1 MMKNAVILIAL
12 LFLAGNIFAQSTQKP
27 LTLDDILKWER
38 ITETVISNDGKFIVY
53 KQEPWKGDPT
63 LKITTPQGE
72 EIASVKCGTDAKI
85 TSDSK
90 FVVFTLKPAED
101 TIRQLKLKKTKKED
115 LPINKLAVF
124 NIETRKIDTTE
135 KLISVKVPEKWAGWI
150 AWQTDAPKDTIK
162 KAKAEAE
169 GKAKAEAK
177 AKEDEKVYPLFVKN
191 LKTGV
196 TNEFPAVSNYLFAE
210 EKEALFFISEGKDS
224 TFEAGIYVINLP
236 ENSTQKIFDGKGKFK
251 ELTIDK
257 TGEKIAFIG
266 NTSTEKKKNDPKYNL
281 YYWNKT
287 EKASKI
293 LNNANASIPEKWEIS
308 ENGRLSFSENG
319 NRLFFGTAPIKPE
332 KDTTVLDE
340 EIPVLDI
347 WHWNEEVLQSAQI
360 VNKNRD
366 MKKAYLAVFH
376 LDSEKAVQLETPVF
390 SGIRQIKKDDS
401 DKLLAWSNRPY
412 AVQSMWEGSPVR
424 NDFYLVDI
432 QTGVAEMIKKDIRA
446 TPQVSPE
453 GKYLYWYSA
462 VDTSWNTFNI
472 ETGKE
477 FKITSPANV
486 QCADEINDIP
496 NFPDSYRT
504 AGWTKNDESLLVY
517 DRFDLWKVQPENQEK
532 PVNLTQNGRQKN
544 ISYRLVKFDE
554 ERGSGRFGGGD
565 EKGIDIEKPLFLT
578 GHNEITR
585 ADGYYLLDLNK
596 KAEPKELI
604 SGNFKLNTPKKAKD
618 EEVLVFSK
626 EDFQTYPDL
635 IATDLSFKKQQQI
648 SNAAPQQKDFIW
660 GTAELVSWTSLDGR
674 KLEGTLHKPEN
685 FDPTKKYPM
694 IVNFYEKSSQELF
707 SYRMPEIG
715 RSTIDYHYYTSNG
728 YLVFNPD
735 IYYKEGYPGED
746 AFNCVM
752 PGVTALIDLGFV
764 DEKHI
769 GAQGHSWGGYQVAYL
784 ATRTNLFAAIES
796 GAPVVNMISAYGG
809 IRWTSGLNRSFQY
822 EHTQSRIGKS
832 IWESPLRYIENSPIF
847 TLDKI
852 NTPILIMHND
862 DDGAVPWYQ
871 GIEFFVG
878 LRRLQKPAWLLNYN
892 EADHWPTKLRDK
904 EDFQIRM
911 AQFFNHY
918 LKGEPMPKWMKDG
931 VPAVEKGVGL
941 GY

>member
-1 MMKNAVILIAL
+1 MMKNAIILITF
-12 LFLAGNIFAQSTQKP
+12 LFFTESVFAQSTKKP
-27 LTLDDILKWER
+27 LTHADILKWER
-38 ITETVISNDGKFIVY
+38 ITETVISNNGNIIVY

-63 LKITTPQGE
+63 LKITTPKAE
-72 EIASVKCGTDAKI
+72 EISSVKCGTDAQI
-85 TSDSK
+85 TFDSK

-115 LPINKLAVF
+115 LPINKLAIF
-124 NIETRKIDTTE
+124 NLENRKTETVE
-135 KLISVKVPEKWAGWI
+135 KLISVKVPEKWAGWM
-150 AWQTDAPKDTIK
+150 AWQTEAPKDTAK
-162 KAKAEAE
+162 TKAKT
-169 GKAKAEAK
+169 EAK
-177 AKEDEKVYPLFVKN
+177 AKEEEKVYPLFVRN
-191 LKTGV
+191 LKTGETV
-196 TNEFPAVSNYLFAE
+196 EFPAVSSYLFAE
-210 EKEALFFISEGKDS
+210 EKEALVFISEGKDS
-224 TFEAGIYVINLP
+224 TFDAGIYVFNLP
-236 ENSTQKIFDGKGKFK
+236 ENSTRKILDGKGKFK
-251 ELTIDK
+251 QLTIDK
-257 TGEKIAFIG
+257 TGEKVAFVGDI
-266 NTSTEKKKNDPKYNL
+266 SKESKKEEPRYSL
-281 YYWNKT
+281 YYWNKS
-287 EKASKI
+287 EKASVVVD
-293 LNNANASIPEKWEIS
+293 NSNTAIPVNWEIS
-308 ENGRLSFSENG
+308 ENGRLLFSENG
-319 NRLFFGTAPIKPE
+319 NRLFFGTAPKKAP
-332 KDTTVLDE
+332 KDTTILEE

-347 WHWNEEVLQSAQI
+347 WHWNEEELQSAQI

-366 MKKAYLAVFH
+366 SKKAYLAVFH
-376 LDSEKAVQLETPVF
+376 LDTEKAVQLETPVF
-390 SGIRQIKKDDS
+390 SGIRQIKKGDS

-412 AVQSMWEGSPVR
+412 AVQSMWESTPLH

-432 QTGVAEMIKKDIRA
+432 KTGAAEMIKKDVRA

-462 VDTSWNTFNI
+462 VDTSWNTLNI

-477 FKITSPANV
+477 FKITSPAIV
-486 QCADEINDIP
+486 QCADELNDVP

-504 AGWTKNDESLLVY
+504 AGWLENDESILVN
-517 DRFDLWKVQPENQEK
+517 DRFDIWKVQPENKEK
-532 PVNLTQNGRQKN
+532 PFNLTQNGRQKN
-544 ISYRLVKFDE
+544 ISYRLVKLDDE
-554 ERGSGRFGGGD
+554 SGSRRFGGSD
-565 EKGIDIEKPLFLT
+565 EKGIDPEKPLFLS

-585 ADGYYLLDLNK
+585 ADSYHSLDMNK
-596 KAEPKELI
+596 KSEPKELI

-618 EEVLVFSK
+618 TDLIIFSK
-626 EDFQTYPDL
+626 EDFQTYPNL
-635 IATDLSFKKQQQI
+635 LATDLNFKKQVQI
-648 SNAAPQQKDFIW
+648 SDAAPQQKEFLW
-660 GTAELVSWTSLDGR
+660 GTTELVSWTSLDGL

-707 SYRMPEIG
+707 SYRMPELH

-752 PGVTALIDLGFV
+752 PGVTALIEKGFV

-796 GAPVVNMISAYGG
+796 GAPVVNMFSAYGG

-822 EHTQSRIGKS
+822 EHEQSRIGKS
-832 IWESPLRYIENSPIF
+832 IWEAPLRYIENSPIF
-847 TLDKI
+847 SLDKI

-871 GIEFFVG
+871 GIEFFTG

-904 EDFQIRM
+904 HDFQIRM
-911 AQFFNHY
+911 TQFFDHY
-918 LKGEPMPKWMKDG
+918 LKEEPMPKWMKDG
-931 VPAVEKGVGL
+931 VPAVENKAP
-941 GY
+941 

>member
-1 MMKNAVILIAL
+1 MMKNTVILITL
-12 LFLAGNIFAQSTQKP
+12 LFFAEFIFAQTSKKP
-27 LTLDDILKWER
+27 LTHDDILKWER
-38 ITETVISNDGKFIVY
+38 ITETVISNNGKFIVY

-63 LKITTPQGE
+63 LKITTPKAE
-72 EIASVKCGTDAKI
+72 EITSVKCGTDAQI
-85 TSDSK
+85 TFDSK

-101 TIRQLKLKKTKKED
+101 IIRQLKLKKTKKED
-115 LPINKLAVF
+115 LPINKLAIF
-124 NIETRKIDTTE
+124 NLETQKTDTIE

-150 AWQTDAPKDTIK
+150 AWQTEAPKDTSK
-162 KAKAEAE
+162 AE
-169 GKAKAEAK
+169 GKAKTKAEAK
-177 AKEDEKVYPLFVKN
+177 KGEDEEKVYPLFVRN
-191 LKTGV
+191 LNNGEV
-196 TNEFPAVSNYLFAE
+196 VEFPNVSSYLFAD
-210 EKEALFFISEGKDS
+210 EKEALVFISEGKDS
-224 TFEAGIYVINLP
+224 AFEAGIYVLNLT

-251 ELTIDK
+251 QLTIDK
-257 TGEKIAFIG
+257 TGEKVAFAG
-266 NTSTEKKKNDPKYNL
+266 DVSKEKKKEVTNCSL
-281 YYWNKT
+281 YYWSKT
-287 EKASKI
+287 EKADVVVDYSNTS
-293 LNNANASIPEKWEIS
+293 LPENWEIS

-319 NRLFFGTAPIKPE
+319 NRLFFGTAPKKAP
-332 KDTTVLDE
+332 KDTTILEE

-347 WHWNEEVLQSAQI
+347 WHWNEEELQSAQI

-366 MKKAYLAVFH
+366 SKKSYLAVFH

-390 SGIRQIKKDDS
+390 SGIRQIKKGDS
-401 DKLLAWSNRPY
+401 GKLLAWSNHPY
-412 AVQSMWEGSPVR
+412 AVQSMWESTPLH

-432 QTGVAEMIKKDIRA
+432 QTGAAEMIKKDVRA
-446 TPQVSPE
+446 TPLVSPE

-462 VDTSWNTFNI
+462 VDSSWNTFNI
-472 ETGKE
+472 ESEKE
-477 FKITSPANV
+477 YKITSPVVV
-486 QCADEINDIP
+486 QSADELNDVP

-517 DRFDLWKVQPENQEK
+517 DRFDIWQVDPEIRQTPINI
-532 PVNLTQNGRQKN
+532 TQNGRQKK

-554 ERGSGRFGGGD
+554 ERVQGRFGGGD

-585 ADGYYLLDLNK
+585 ADGYYELDLNK

-604 SGNFKLNTPKKAKD
+604 SGSFSLNAPKKAKND
-618 EEVLVFSK
+618 DLIVFSK
-626 EDFQTYPDL
+626 EDFQTYPNL
-635 IATDLSFKKQQQI
+635 IATDLSFRKQHQI
-648 SNAAPQQKDFIW
+648 SNAAPQQKEFLW

-694 IVNFYEKSSQELF
+694 IVNFYEKTFQERY
-707 SYRMPEIG
+707 SYRMPEPH
-715 RSTIDYHYYTSNG
+715 RSTIDYHYYTSNR

-752 PGVTALIDLGFV
+752 PGVTALIEKGFV

-784 ATRTNLFAAIES
+784 ATRTNMFAAIES
-796 GAPVVNMISAYGG
+796 GAPVVNMLSAYGG

-822 EHTQSRIGKS
+822 EHEQSRIGKS
-832 IWESPLRYIENSPIF
+832 IWESPLRYIENSPLF

-852 NTPILIMHND
+852 NTPILIMSND

-871 GIEFFVG
+871 GIEFFTG

-911 AQFFNHY
+911 AQFFDHY

-931 VPAVEKGVGL
+931 IPALEKKAP
-941 GY
+941 

>member
-1 MMKNAVILIAL
+1 MMRNSLVLVTF
-12 LFLAGNIFAQSTQKP
+12 LFFTNFIFAQSTKKP
-27 LTLDDILKWER
+27 LTHDDILKWER

-53 KQEPWKGDPT
+53 KKEPWKGDPR
-63 LKITTPQGE
+63 LKITTPKAE
-72 EIASVKCGTDAKI
+72 EITSVECGTDAQI
-85 TSDSK
+85 TFDSK

-115 LPINKLAVF
+115 LPINRLAIF
-124 NIETRKIDTTE
+124 NFETKKTDTIE

-150 AWQTDAPKDTIK
+150 AYQSEAPKDTTK
-162 KAKAEAE
+162 T
-169 GKAKAEAK
+169 KAKAEAK
-177 AKEDEKVYPLFVKN
+177 KEDEKVYPLFVKN

-210 EKEALFFISEGKDS
+210 DKDALVFISEGKDS
-224 TFEAGIYVINLP
+224 TFEAGIYLLNLS
-236 ENSTQKIFDGKGKFK
+236 ENSTRKIFDGKGKFK
-251 ELTIDK
+251 QLVIDK
-257 TGEKIAFIG
+257 TGEKVAFVGDI
-266 NTSTEKKKNDPKYNL
+266 SKEKKKGEPKYSL

-287 EKASKI
+287 EKASEI
-293 LNNANASIPEKWEIS
+293 VNNTNSAIPENWEIS
-308 ENGRLSFSENG
+308 ENGRLLFSENR
-319 NRLFFGTAPIKPE
+319 NRLFFGTAPKKAP
-332 KDTTVLDE
+332 KDTTILEE

-347 WHWNEEVLQSAQI
+347 WHWNEEELQSAQI
-360 VNKNRD
+360 VNKSRD
-366 MKKAYLAVFH
+366 LKKSYLAVFH
-376 LDSEKAVQLETPVF
+376 LDTEKAVQLETPVF
-390 SGIRQIKKDDS
+390 SGIRQIKKGDS

-412 AVQSMWEGSPVR
+412 AVQSMWESTPLH

-432 QTGVAEMIKKDIRA
+432 KTGAAEMIKKDVRA
-446 TPQVSPE
+446 IPQVSPE

-462 VDTSWNTFNI
+462 LDTSWNTLNI

-477 FKITSPANV
+477 FKITSPVTV
-486 QCADEINDIP
+486 QCADELNDVP

-504 AGWTKNDESLLVY
+504 AGWLENDESILVN
-517 DRFDLWKVQPENQEK
+517 DRFDIWKVQPENQEK
-532 PVNLTQNGRQKN
+532 PFNLTQNGRQKN
-544 ISYRLVKFDE
+544 ISYRLVKFDDE
-554 ERGSGRFGGGD
+554 SGSRRFGGGD
-565 EKGIDIEKPLFLT
+565 EKGIDPAKPLFLT

-585 ADGYYLLDLNK
+585 ADSYHYLDMNK

-618 EEVLVFSK
+618 TDLIIFSK
-626 EDFQTYPDL
+626 EDFQTYPNL
-635 IATDLSFKKQQQI
+635 LATDLNFKKQVQI
-648 SNAAPQQKDFIW
+648 SNAAPQQKEFLW
-660 GTAELVSWTSLDGR
+660 GATELVSWTSLDGL

-707 SYRMPEIG
+707 SYRMPELH

-752 PGVTALIDLGFV
+752 PGVTALIEKGFV

-796 GAPVVNMISAYGG
+796 GAPVVNMFSAYGG

-822 EHTQSRIGKS
+822 EHEQSRIGKS
-832 IWESPLRYIENSPIF
+832 IWEAPLRYIENSPIF

-871 GIEFFVG
+871 GIEFFTG

-904 EDFQIRM
+904 EDFQIRL
-911 AQFFNHY
+911 AQFFNHF
-918 LKGEPMPKWMKDG
+918 LKGEPMPKWMKEG
-931 VPAVEKGVGL
+931 VPAVEKKAP
-941 GY
+941 

>member
-1 MMKNAVILIAL
+1 MKNAAILISF
-12 LFLAGNIFAQSTQKP
+12 LFLAGNIFAQTTKKP
-27 LTLDDILKWER
+27 LTHDDILKWQR

-53 KQEPWKGDPT
+53 KHEPWKGDPT
-63 LKITTPQGE
+63 LKITTPKGD
-72 EIASVKCGTDAKI
+72 EIATVKCGTDAQI
-85 TSDSK
+85 TFDSK

-115 LPINKLAVF
+115 LPINRLAIF
-124 NIETRKIDTTE
+124 NLETQKTDTIE
-135 KLISVKVPEKWAGWI
+135 KLISVKVPEKWADWI
-150 AWQTDAPKDTIK
+150 AWQTEVEKDTTK
-162 KAKAEAE
+162 KAKAEA
-169 GKAKAEAK
+169 KKD
-177 AKEDEKVYPLFVKN
+177 DEKVYPLFVKN
-191 LKTGV
+191 LKTSE
-196 TNEFPAVSNYLFAE
+196 TNEFPGVSSYLFAE
-210 EKEALFFISEGKDS
+210 EKETLVFISEGKDS
-224 TFEAGIYVINLP
+224 TFEAGIYVLSLT

-251 ELTIDK
+251 QLTIDK
-257 TGEKIAFIG
+257 TGEKVAFIG
-266 NTSTEKKKNDPKYNL
+266 DISEKKKDAASYSL
-281 YYWNKT
+281 YYRAKT
-287 EKASKI
+287 EKASEI
-293 LNNANASIPEKWEIS
+293 LNNTNTAIPENWEIS
-308 ENGRLSFSENG
+308 ENGKLTFSENG
-319 NRLFFGTAPIKPE
+319 NRLFFGTAPEKAP
-332 KDTTVLDE
+332 KDTTILDE

-347 WHWNEEVLQSAQI
+347 WHWNEEELQSAQI

-366 MKKAYLAVFH
+366 SKKSYLAVFH
-376 LDSEKAVQLETPVF
+376 FDSEKTVQLETPAF
-390 SGIRQIKKDDS
+390 SGIRQIKKGDS
-401 DKLLAWSNRPY
+401 GKLLAWSNRPY
-412 AVQSMWEGSPVR
+412 AVQSMWEGSPEH
-424 NDFYLVDI
+424 NDFYLVDVNS
-432 QTGVAEMIKKDIRA
+432 GEAKMIKKDCRA

-453 GKYLYWYSA
+453 GKYIYWYNA
-462 VDTSWNTFNI
+462 IDTSWNTFNI
-472 ETGKE
+472 ETGNE
-477 FKITSPANV
+477 YKITSPATV
-486 QCADEINDIP
+486 QCADELNDVP

-504 AGWTKNDESLLVY
+504 AGWLENDVALLVY
-517 DRFDLWKVQPENQEK
+517 DRFDIWKVQPENHEK

-554 ERGSGRFGGGD
+554 ERGQGRFGGD
-565 EKGIDIEKPLFLT
+565 EKGIDSEKPLFLT

-585 ADGYYLLDLNK
+585 ADGYYEFNLNK
-596 KAEPKELI
+596 KAEPKELL
-604 SGNFKLNTPKKAKD
+604 SGNFSLNTPKKAKNSD
-618 EEVLVFSK
+618 LIVFTK
-626 EDFQTYPDL
+626 EDFQTYPNL
-635 IATDLSFKKQQQI
+635 IATDLSFRKQTQI
-648 SNAAPQQKDFIW
+648 CNIAPQQKEFLW

-707 SYRMPEIG
+707 SYRMPEPH
-715 RSTIDYHYYTSNG
+715 RSTIDYHFYTSNG

-752 PGVTALIDLGFV
+752 PGVTALIEKGFV

-822 EHTQSRIGKS
+822 EHQQSRIGKS
-832 IWESPLRYIENSPIF
+832 IWESPLRYIENSPVF

-871 GIEFFVG
+871 GIEFFTG

-904 EDFQIRM
+904 HDFQIRL

-918 LKGEPMPKWMKDG
+918 LKDEPMPEWMKVG
-931 VPAVEKGVGL
+931 IPAIEKKAP
-941 GY
+941 